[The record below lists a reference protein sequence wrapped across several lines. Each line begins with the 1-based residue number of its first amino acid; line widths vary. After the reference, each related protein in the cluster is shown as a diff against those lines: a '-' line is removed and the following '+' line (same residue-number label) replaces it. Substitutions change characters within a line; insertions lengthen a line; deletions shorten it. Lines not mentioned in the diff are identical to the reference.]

1 MPVGPILYKRN
12 ESITQTVTNST
23 YAPVTRTVVVCKR
36 GAEVDGTQNDVDSIT
51 VKSGHGFAAAD
62 NLMISTDNSA
72 MYEVESVTATTIVL
86 VGTQAVDVTDG
97 AALVNLGNDT
107 GSATPNFDGTSVP
120 IYSRASTTTA
130 LNLSTVT
137 SSSTTG
143 TYTYWSTERQV
154 WEVILTSGT
163 PTDIIRDLELD
174 RVEEVIDIREV
185 SAGPTIAS
193 TADRVRVYMKDNNLV
208 YQFYDGATNRY
219 KWLPLDVATIS
230 WSAATTEPS

>member
-23 YAPVTRTVVVCKR
+23 HAPVTRTVVVCKR
-36 GAEVDGTQNDVDSIT
+36 GAEVDGTQSSVSTIT
-51 VKSGHGFAAAD
+51 VKSGHGVATGDKF
-62 NLMISTDNSA
+62 MIGTDITKFFTA
-72 MYEVESVTATTIVL
+72 GTTTATTIPL
-86 VGTQAVDVTDG
+86 STGTVSVTD
-97 AALVNLGNDT
+97 ADAVVNLGNDT
-107 GSATPNFDGTSVP
+107 GTTSPNFNQTSVP

-130 LNLSTVT
+130 LNPSTVT